1 MVQLLL
7 LLVPSL
13 LLLLLLLLLTP
24 VHAVIN
30 DGLYTRRWQ
39 HRIQNNQITFTATG
53 KPAACD
59 TLLK

>member
-24 VHAVIN
+24 VHAVFN
-30 DGLYTRRWQ
+30 DGHHTRRWQ
-39 HRIQNNQITFTATG
+39 HRIQNSQITLTATG

-59 TLLK
+59 AVLK